1 MNLNTVKAITE
12 AIVDK
17 DKMTVTEEQIR
28 SALNQT
34 INKIDFNDADGCHH
48 GKVRDSFMINNQR
61 AIVVSDRVSAFDF
74 ILGTIPF
81 KGAVLNQ
88 IAAWWFNQLDKIDVN
103 HHLVSTPHP
112 NISIVKDA
120 AVIPIEIIVRG
131 YLTGTT
137 TTSSWYAYEH
147 LDRRICG
154 IEMPE
159 GMKKNQKFDH
169 NIVTPTT
176 KPEQGHDQG
185 ISIQGILDQ
194 GLLTPFCE
202 LMCLN
207 EEEIWQKIEKT
218 ALKLFAFG
226 QKVAKK
232 QGLILVDTKYE
243 MGVDDDGEL
252 MLIDEVHTPDS
263 SRYWIKQSY
272 KAQFDK
278 AMEPDSLDKEFVRR
292 MIVDAGYNVDSD
304 EDPSKYMTD
313 EIRISASEKYIELY
327 EKMTAT
333 KFDSTES
340 DSINSVL
347 ESFT

>member
-1 MNLNTVKAITE
+1 MNLSTVRAIT
-12 AIVDK
+12 DK
-17 DKMTVTEEQIR
+17 VKMTVTDEQIR
-28 SALNQT
+28 MALAHT
-34 INKIDFNDADGCHH
+34 IDGIEFDGADKSQH
-48 GKVRDSFMINNQR
+48 GKVRDSFMINNNR
-61 AIVVSDRVSAFDF
+61 VIVVSDRVSAFDF
-74 ILGTIPF
+74 ILGTIPY

-88 IAAWWFNQLDKIDVN
+88 VAAWWFKQLDKIDAN
-103 HHLVSTPHP
+103 HHLISTPHP

-120 AVIPIEIIVRG
+120 TVIPIEVIVRG

-147 LDRRICG
+147 LDRNICG
-154 IEMPE
+154 IEMPQ
-159 GMKKNQKFDH
+159 GMRKNQKFDH
-169 NIVTPTT
+169 NLVTPTT

-185 ISIQGILDQ
+185 ISPAQIIEQ

-207 EEEIWQKIEKT
+207 EEEIWQKIEST

-226 QKVAKK
+226 QKIAKK

-243 MGVDDDGEL
+243 MGVDEDGEL

-272 KAQFDK
+272 KSQFEK
-278 AMEPDSLDKEFVRR
+278 ELEPESLDKEFVRR
-292 MIVDAGYNVDSD
+292 MIVDAGYDVESD

-313 EIRISASEKYIELY
+313 DLRVSASEKYIELY
-327 EKMTAT
+327 EKMTGSR
-333 KFDSTES
+333 FDTSNSES
-340 DSINSVL
+340 IHKVL
-347 ESFT
+347 HTLVQD